1 MKSPDSTESAQ
12 SIVVTGPTVERQ
24 DEILTPAAL
33 DFVAALVRESR
44 DAHDVLM
51 HAREERHRRFA
62 AGELPGFL
70 PGTEEIRAG
79 DWQVAAQPADLLKR
93 TVEITGPVSRKM
105 VINAL
110 NSGADCFM
118 ADFEDSSAP
127 SWENMV
133 SGQVNLY
140 DAVRRTIE
148 FVDEA
153 RGKHYKLNESV
164 ATLIVRPRG
173 LHLPEAHVEVDG
185 RVVPG
190 SLFDF

>member
-1 MKSPDSTESAQ
+1 M
-12 SIVVTGPTVERQ
+12 ERQ
-24 DEILTPAAL
+24 DEILSPEAL
-33 DFVAALVRESR
+33 DFIAVLVRESR
-44 DAHDVLM
+44 DAHDALM
-51 HAREERHRRFA
+51 LAREQRHRRFA
-62 AGELPGFL
+62 AGELPCFL
-70 PGTEEIRAG
+70 PETEKIRTG
-79 DWQVAAQPADLLKR
+79 KWRVAAQPADLLKR

-118 ADFEDSSAP
+118 ADFEDSTAP
-127 SWENMV
+127 AWENMV

-148 FVDEA
+148 FVDAA
-153 RGKHYKLNESV
+153 RGKHYKLNEPV

-185 RVVPG
+185 RVVP
-190 SLFDF
+190 